1 MEPII
6 THKQER
12 ELDARIAEKVMQ
24 EKIHWADNK
33 PFLASN
39 HDAAAR
45 PGNLVPNYCT
55 SVGAAMLVAMQLR
68 RLGFIIDI
76 LMDERGTT
84 LTVMQDN
91 GEEVVR
97 FDNIIAKFA
106 QYMCHAA
113 LIAVGEERRKGEDRR
128 KARQ

>member
-24 EKIHWADNK
+24 EKIHWVDNK
-33 PFLASN
+33 PYIASN
-39 HDAAAR
+39 HAAAAR
-45 PGNLVPNYCT
+45 PENLVPNYCT
-55 SVGAAMLVAMQLR
+55 SMGAAMMVAMQLR
-68 RLGFIIDI
+68 RLGFTIDI

-84 LTVMQDN
+84 LTVMQDS

-97 FDNIIAKFA
+97 FDNIITKFA
-106 QYMCHAA
+106 QHMCHAA
-113 LIAVGEERRKGEDRR
+113 LVAVGEERRKGEDRR
-128 KARQ
+128 KVQA

>member
-24 EKIHWADNK
+24 EKVFWSDNK
-33 PFLASN
+33 PYKASN
-39 HDAAAR
+39 HDAAAHSE
-45 PGNLVPNYCT
+45 NLVPNYCT
-55 SVGAAMLVAMQLR
+55 SVGAAMTIAMQLR
-68 RLGFIIDI
+68 RLGFTIEII
-76 LMDERGTT
+76 MDERGTT
-84 LTVMQDN
+84 LTVMQSN
-91 GEEVVR
+91 GEEIAR
-97 FDNIIAKFA
+97 FDNIITHFA

-128 KARQ
+128 RARH

>member
-24 EKIHWADNK
+24 EKIIWSDNK
-33 PFLASN
+33 PYKASN
-39 HDAAAR
+39 HDAAAHSE
-45 PGNLVPNYCT
+45 NLVPNYCT
-55 SVGAAMLVAMQLR
+55 SVGAAMTIAMQLR
-68 RLGFIIDI
+68 RLSFTIEII
-76 LMDERGTT
+76 MDERGTT
-84 LTVMQDN
+84 LTVMQSN
-91 GEEVVR
+91 GEEIAR
-97 FDNIIAKFA
+97 FDNIITHFA

-128 KARQ
+128 RARH